1 MGLKD
6 IFRLKGTKVTMM
18 NRSYMELYST
28 DEESADYV
36 KKLVDLGAVIV
47 GKTKMTSFASP
58 EEPTDQW
65 IDFHCPFNPRGDNYQ
80 SPSSS
85 STGAAVALA
94 GYSWLDYS
102 VAGDCAFPQPGD
114 LHQN

>member
-1 MGLKD
+1 
-6 IFRLKGTKVTMM
+6 MM
-18 NRSYMELYST
+18 SRAWIELYIP
-28 DEESADYV
+28 DDESADYTI
-36 KKLVDLGAVIV
+36 KLISLGTVIV

-65 IDFHCPFNPRGDNYQ
+65 IDFHCPVNPRGDRYR

-85 STGAAVALA
+85 STGASVALA

-102 VAGDCAFPQPGD
+102 VAGDCR
-114 LHQN
+114 LIRVI